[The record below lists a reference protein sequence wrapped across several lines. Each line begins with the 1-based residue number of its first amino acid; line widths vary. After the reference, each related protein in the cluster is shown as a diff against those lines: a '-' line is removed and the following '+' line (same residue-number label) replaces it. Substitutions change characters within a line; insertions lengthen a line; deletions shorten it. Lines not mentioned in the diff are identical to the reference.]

1 MRQLPER
8 LPFILLAL
16 HFSLFLTTEFFG
28 DKIASGGNPLFCVDL
43 PVSLPLV
50 ASDSTSRVIVVG
62 IMATTW
68 WYFIGKIASEAW
80 RGKVSRIISV
90 AGALL
95 LFLLGAAASFFMI
108 SEFRLISQEPNFGN
122 KDFRR
127 LYAGS
132 RALVWRVCLRGV
144 RDGFWISSWPQG
156 KLTTSILPLPSLRP
170 APP

>member
-1 MRQLPER
+1 MNALPR
-8 LPFILLAL
+8 KLPLAL
-16 HFSLFLTTEFFG
+16 SLTHIILFLTTAVFG

-62 IMATTW
+62 IVATMW

-80 RGKVSRIISV
+80 KGKASRMISV

-122 KDFRR
+122 KDFVVYTLAVVLLFGEFVCAGYAMASGFRR
-127 LYAGS
+127 
-132 RALVWRVCLRGV
+132 
-144 RDGFWISSWPQG
+144 
-156 KLTTSILPLPSLRP
+156 SLR
-170 APP
+170 AN